1 MEGGGRGR
9 QVGGEGE
16 LTGMMVNE
24 QEEEEEE
31 EEAMTG
37 DAAIDQPL
45 LPPPSGRYSNIIHVA
60 RTSQVLAV
68 T

>member
-9 QVGGEGE
+9 QAGEEGE

-24 QEEEEEE
+24 QEEE